1 MLGYL
6 NQPEWTAQAVV
17 DGWYN
22 TRDVVEVDDDG
33 FIRIVGRASRFAKI
47 GGEQVPFAAVEE
59 ALAPLVGA
67 TDEGVPR
74 AVVTAV
80 PHEATGERLVVIHT
94 ALDQTPDALVK
105 ALTSSGL
112 PRLFIP
118 SPKDFYE
125 VEALPLLGIGKV
137 DLKGVDAIAQQRAAS
152 QGKVS
157 A

>member
-6 NQPEWTAQAVV
+6 NQPEMTARVVV

-22 TRDVVEVDDDG
+22 TGDVVEVDDDG

-94 ALDQTPDALVK
+94 ALEQTPGELVQAL
-105 ALTSSGL
+105 AAGGL
-112 PRLFIP
+112 PRLYIP
-118 SPKDFYE
+118 SQKDFYQ
-125 VEALPLLGIGKV
+125 VEALPLVGIGKV
-137 DLKGVDAIAQQRAAS
+137 DLKGVDAMALERAAP
-152 QGKVS
+152 S
-157 A
+157 ARVNA